1 MSLLFL
7 PDDILSIV
15 LHFLSFNDI
24 DSVLSL
30 KHSLQRKSKHIITT
44 KLKALKRK
52 TYKIFKDESEIF
64 KFIIRDPFHIRFIDN
79 PSEKLCKLA
88 VQQDGNAI
96 KYIPK
101 RQRNEE
107 VCKLALQRNG
117 DVIHYIHEHQ
127 RSEDVCK
134 LAVQQHPYLIRYIH
148 NPSEEVCKLAIQIDP
163 FAIQYIHNPSEEVCK
178 LAFQRNPG
186 VIRYINI

>member
-1 MSLLFL
+1 MSLLLL

-15 LHFLSFNDI
+15 LQFLSFNDF

-44 KLKALKRK
+44 KLKSLKRK
-52 TYKIFKDESEIF
+52 TYKNFKDESEIF
-64 KFIIRDPFHIRFIDN
+64 NLIMREPFNIRYIDN

-88 VQQDGNAI
+88 VQLDGNAI
-96 KYIPK
+96 KYIPE

-127 RSEDVCK
+127 RSEELCK

-148 NPSEEVCKLAIQIDP
+148 NPSEEVCKLAVQRDP
-163 FAIQYIHNPSEEVCK
+163 NVIIYIHNPSEEVCK
-178 LAFQRNPG
+178 LAILLNKN
-186 VIRYINI
+186 VTKYI